1 MSIYRSTYSIHK
13 MMHLPVGGP
22 GGGCESNEL
31 RFTIIP
37 MGSALGMQPTSGK
50 LMYKQA
56 ILYVKTLVHI
66 LLYGIAI
73 MYNYIIVYRLY
84 KKSVF
89 SVVNFIV
96 LSISVVLTML
106 VWDNYSEKNIK
117 KIRPI
122 EKTFISVLFS
132 LILIVPGVL
141 LGNSWLSFIVTN
153 SLTVS
158 FEYPFM
164 FLSHAFFFFIRY
176 AYPESDFKNILN
188 IIPGV
193 IALVSLVEYEISAV
207 CKKRKIRVTPLC
219 LSATTVITG
228 IFVFLSLLVVIF
240 NIYDM
245 QSLSIFN
252 N

>member
-1 MSIYRSTYSIHK
+1 
-13 MMHLPVGGP
+13 MMHLPMGGP
-22 GGGCESNEL
+22 GRGGACESNEL
-31 RFTIIP
+31 KFTIVP
-37 MGSALGMQPTSGK
+37 TGSAWGMQPTSDK
-50 LMYKQA
+50 LLYKQSV
-56 ILYVKTLVHI
+56 LYIKTLVHL
-66 LLYGIAI
+66 LLYGMAI

-84 KKSVF
+84 KKSAF
-89 SVVNFIV
+89 SILNFII
-96 LSISVVLTML
+96 LSISVVLTMIA
-106 VWDNYSEKNIK
+106 WDNYSEKNIK
-117 KIRPI
+117 KVRPI

-132 LILIVPGVL
+132 LILIIPGVL

-164 FLSHAFFFFIRY
+164 LLSHAFFLFIRY
-176 AYPESDFKNILN
+176 AYPESDFKSVLN

-228 IFVFLSLLVVIF
+228 IFVFLSLLVVMF

>member
-1 MSIYRSTYSIHK
+1 
-13 MMHLPVGGP
+13 MHIPVGGP
-22 GGGCESNEL
+22 GGGCESNEP

-37 MGSALGMQPTSGK
+37 TGSALGMQPTSGK